1 MDPKSQ
7 TRDKGIQQAL
17 TSQPNAQ
24 TLHQK
29 KEKDGPKAL
38 PRQTDYGILRRHCYL
53 PSPLWVL

>member
-7 TRDKGIQQAL
+7 TRDKGIQEAL

-29 KEKDGPKAL
+29 EKDGPKAL
-38 PRQTDYGILRRHCYL
+38 PRQADYGILRRHCYL
-53 PSPLWVL
+53 PPLLWGL